1 MVKTRI
7 WELFYFNSDTINII
21 CGLFVKKQ
29 VKIIL
34 AVKLLSFSLR
44 TICRCAVGTVA
55 VVQCSK

>member
-7 WELFYFNSDTINII
+7 WELFYFSSDTINII
-21 CGLFVKKQ
+21 CGLFVKKR

-34 AVKLLSFSLR
+34 AVKLLSLSLR